1 MDEPIDELINAIN
14 RMMNAIDEL
23 MNGPMDQWRTN
34 PLVELYVR
42 NQNPMNLQCKDG
54 LLDT

>member
-14 RMMNAIDEL
+14 RMMNTIDEL